1 MPHPEYAHYQDN
13 TINVAADQKEI
24 FLSMIHLYYN
34 LAVLSMQHSVVS
46 AGIPF
51 TAYTRPSTSTNK
63 VGQLSEKKK
72 AHTAAN
78 WFDHPVITESESGE

>member
-1 MPHPEYAHYQDN
+1 MPHSEKAHYQDN
-13 TINVAADQKEI
+13 TINVVEKKKEI

-34 LAVLSMQHSVVS
+34 LAVLSMQHFGVS

-51 TAYTRPSTSTNK
+51 MAYTCPSTFTNK